1 MKTNVFYMLQE
12 NGVNKWF
19 LKDGEVMVYRDFNG
33 TVINSACTIQDI
45 ENAIKKGVLKEVKPS
60 DDLERMV
67 LGLPPSDSKF
77 DFGLLAVGAIVC
89 GAAIAFVMMM

>member
-1 MKTNVFYMLQE
+1 MKTNVFYMLE
-12 NGVNKWF
+12 DGANKWF
-19 LKDGEVMVYRDFNG
+19 LKDGEVKIYHDFNG
-33 TVINSACTIQDI
+33 TVIDSICTAQEVD
-45 ENAIKKGVLKEVKPS
+45 NAFKKGVLKEVKPI

-89 GAAIAFVMMM
+89 GVALAFVTMM

>member
-1 MKTNVFYMLQE
+1 MKTNVFYMLKE

-19 LKDGEVMVYRDFNG
+19 LKDGEVMVYRYFNG
-33 TVINSACTIQDI
+33 TVVNSFCTIQYI
-45 ENAIKKGVLKEVKPS
+45 ENAMKKGVLKEVKPS

-77 DFGLLAVGAIVC
+77 DLGLLAIGAIVC
-89 GAAIAFVMMM
+89 GVALAFVMMM

>member
-33 TVINSACTIQDI
+33 TVINSVCTIQDI
-45 ENAIKKGVLKEVKPS
+45 ENAMKKGVLKEVKPI

-77 DFGLLAVGAIVC
+77 DFCLLAIGAIVC
-89 GAAIAFVMMM
+89 GVALAFVMMM